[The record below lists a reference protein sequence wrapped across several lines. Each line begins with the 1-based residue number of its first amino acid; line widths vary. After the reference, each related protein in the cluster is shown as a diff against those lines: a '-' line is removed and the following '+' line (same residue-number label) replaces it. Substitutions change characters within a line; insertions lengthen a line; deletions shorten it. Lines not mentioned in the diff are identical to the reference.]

1 MELFRRLRA
10 RWFPVTKVAVGSASG
25 DEVSTRVEKPPIKEG
40 DCCVYRYVVTWRHE
54 PDGLR
59 WRAKVFLGDRLK
71 GEPTALYTDTTIP
84 IEETV
89 KGLVSMWIK
98 RELPRQR

>member
-10 RWFPVTKVAVGSASG
+10 RWFPVTKVAVGPASG
-25 DEVSTRVEKPPIKEG
+25 DEVSAGVEKPAIEG
-40 DCCVYRYVVTWRHE
+40 DCCGYNYVVTWRHE

-59 WRAKVFLGDRLK
+59 WRAKVFLGDELK
-71 GEPTALYTDTTIP
+71 GEPTALYTKTTIP
-84 IEETV
+84 IEETI